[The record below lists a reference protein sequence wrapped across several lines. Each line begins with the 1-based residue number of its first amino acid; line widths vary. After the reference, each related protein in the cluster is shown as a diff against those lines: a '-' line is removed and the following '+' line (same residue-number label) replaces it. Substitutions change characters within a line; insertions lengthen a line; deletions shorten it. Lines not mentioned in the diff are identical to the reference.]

1 MGRIPRV
8 SRKEIWQG
16 GALELDDAVI
26 LDGDALMQQKKFR
39 QLFFAI
45 SCMIVTP
52 LAGDRWGTAERWG
65 GVLSTGWPDGGQ
77 PLCSKGGVLSTAL
90 GRVPLIC
97 APGTFGMDT
106 RKGKERGERAHT
118 QKHTHTHSQRG
129 SRVIDPAVPQ
139 N

>member
-45 SCMIVTP
+45 SCMLDTS

-65 GVLSTGWPDGGQ
+65 GVLST
-77 PLCSKGGVLSTAL
+77 AL
-90 GRVPLIC
+90 GRVPLTC

-118 QKHTHTHSQRG
+118 QKHIRTQPKRQQGH
-129 SRVIDPAVPQ
+129 
-139 N
+139 